1 MSVTPALQPGAGLSL
16 LDPSCC
22 RGICSFLQHTDSTF
36 PLFSTLHVCRS
47 LQHQNMETKVC
58 LLYHFMEIPY
68 FHYRQAALWLFN
80 LSIPVLIYSLFSKS
94 LCLHKGTG
102 YIPLMNLCRHSSSN
116 QEIVE
121 PPCPKCINCLIHG
134 NHLHMQS
141 AVLLMGIWLGGGWM
155 LKKKKAFLQMLF
167 YTPSPSNLHQNTL
180 GRHHPCRKIMNAG
193 EWAKACN
200 SRVSLFTLLCFSNEI
215 CREILSSLTLL
226 DLTEWSAVSPI
237 SIII

>member
-155 LKKKKAFLQMLF
+155 LKKKKSFSTNAILHPITLKPPPEYIRKASPMQEDNERWGVSEGLQF
-167 YTPSPSNLHQNTL
+167 TCFSIYTP
-180 GRHHPCRKIMNAG
+180 
-193 EWAKACN
+193 
-200 SRVSLFTLLCFSNEI
+200 LL
-215 CREILSSLTLL
+215 L
-226 DLTEWSAVSPI
+226 
-237 SIII
+237 